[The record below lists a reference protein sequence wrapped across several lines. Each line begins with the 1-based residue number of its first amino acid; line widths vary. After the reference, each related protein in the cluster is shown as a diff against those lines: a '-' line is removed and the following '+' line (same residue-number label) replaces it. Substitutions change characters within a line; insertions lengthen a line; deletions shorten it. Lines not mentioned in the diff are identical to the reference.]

1 MAHFAKIDENN
12 NVLTV
17 LTMGDKNMLN
27 DDGVEDEAIGQR
39 WLEYHHSWP
48 AHLWIQTSYNTNGNA
63 HTSGD
68 NSKALRG
75 NFAVRGGTWDPVN
88 EIFMPPKKNASFVLN
103 VEEARWVS
111 PVGDPPELTLEEI
124 RQVRHYNWDEA
135 NQRWVITPA
144 DPDGPF
150 DQVLD

>member
-1 MAHFAKIDENN
+1 
-12 NVLTV
+12 
-17 LTMGDKNMLN
+17 MGDKNMLN

-135 NQRWVITPA
+135 NQKWVLTPA

>member
-1 MAHFAKIDENN
+1 MCDR
-12 NVLTV
+12 
-17 LTMGDKNMLN
+17 NMLN

-48 AHLWIQTSYNTNGNA
+48 ANLWIQTSYNTNGNA

-103 VEEARWVS
+103 VEEARWIS

-135 NQRWVITPA
+135 NQKWVITPA